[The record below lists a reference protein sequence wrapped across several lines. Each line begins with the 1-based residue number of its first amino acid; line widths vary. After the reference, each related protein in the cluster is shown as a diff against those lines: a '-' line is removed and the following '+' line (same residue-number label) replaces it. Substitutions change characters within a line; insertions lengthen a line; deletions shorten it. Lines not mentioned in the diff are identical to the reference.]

1 MSRTSSRI
9 VLALKLATTIGVTFL
24 LLEFLLLVFNDT
36 VFHDSFVIYDRE
48 MGFLVRPY
56 ARKSNRFGFNDR
68 DYPLEPTP
76 GSYRI
81 TILGDSFNWVGGRTW
96 NYTRL
101 LDKQL
106 SEYSSDS
113 QIEVFNTGYPATHTA
128 EQLPLLERFVLQYK
142 PNLLILGF
150 FVGNDFVEA
159 VPWRRRIAFGGA
171 TTDIDLREGREWVLW
186 NQPLLFR
193 SRAILLIRNRILE
206 YQNRGKSRQA
216 FLQMSKQRYL
226 RLEFGR
232 MKFTNL
238 NRSEKF
244 SANQDLVFNSLTEMK
259 AACKRKGVEFVVAA
273 FPDEFQVDPSLRQA
287 VWHHYGE
294 NPQNYRIDRGQRL
307 LEEFCDREEIDFWD
321 LLPAFEEAHQT
332 GQKLYLPNNSH
343 WNKDG
348 NQLAAREL
356 FSKVVARLEDS
367 ARDDRAAPE

>member
-321 LLPAFEEAHQT
+321 LLPPSRKPTKPVRNCIFRTTHT
-332 GQKLYLPNNSH
+332 GIRTEIS
-343 WNKDG
+343 
-348 NQLAAREL
+348 
-356 FSKVVARLEDS
+356 
-367 ARDDRAAPE
+367 